1 MGIYWKCSICHRETG
16 VSILKKGSED
26 TYICYDCKRSYN
38 EEPKI
43 FGKKTRRK
51 AKRKAQQVG
60 RPC

>member
-38 EEPKI
+38 E
-43 FGKKTRRK
+43 
-51 AKRKAQQVG
+51 
-60 RPC
+60 